1 MGGVVGVFVGVDG
14 RSVGLA
20 IDEGLDLPEARV
32 GVLFTGAA
40 GIGKALQ
47 AAVDVDYFSLFNY
60 LSKPGKPTLSSK
72 QMKAT
77 IVNSEKS
84 RRPIVAF

>member
-1 MGGVVGVFVGVDG
+1 VGGIVGVFVRVDD
-14 RSVGLA
+14 RAVGLA

-60 LSKPGKPTLSSK
+60 LRKPGKPTLSSK